1 MGGSQSPALAHVLI
15 FPLPHQGPVNCMLKL
30 AELFCLAGSIRVT
43 FLNTPHVQQR
53 LLRYADVQSTFQ
65 RYPNF
70 QFRTIPDGL
79 PEDNPR
85 DQIIELFESIDVVR
99 APLFRDILLK
109 SDDQPFTCIMADG
122 FFSFA
127 VDIAKEVSVPLI
139 YFDTISPCGLWT
151 HLCIPKLIQSGEYPF
166 QGHFLSLTFVYLYLI
181 ES

>member
-1 MGGSQSPALAHVLI
+1 M
-15 FPLPHQGPVNCMLKL
+15 
-30 AELFCLAGSIRVT
+30 
-43 FLNTPHVQQR
+43 
-53 LLRYADVQSTFQ
+53 LRYADVQSTFQ
-65 RYPNF
+65 SYPNF

-79 PEDNPR
+79 PEDNRRTR
-85 DQIIELFESIDVVR
+85 DQIIELFESMDVVR

-151 HLCIPKLIQSGEYPF
+151 YLCIPKLIQSGEYPF
-166 QGHFLSLTFVYLYLI
+166 QGHFLSLIFVYLLSY
-181 ES
+181 